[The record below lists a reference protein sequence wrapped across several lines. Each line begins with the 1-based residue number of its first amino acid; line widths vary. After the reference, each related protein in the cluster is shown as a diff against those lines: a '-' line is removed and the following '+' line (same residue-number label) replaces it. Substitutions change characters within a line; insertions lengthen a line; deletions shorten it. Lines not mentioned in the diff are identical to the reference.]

1 MLMLRVGCA
10 VLLLCGAS
18 AAWAESLEEGFA
30 KPPAAAMPGVWW
42 RWIDGTVTRIAY
54 RHGKFLNAS
63 LDKASTDNERNALA
77 LRLADV
83 PELPLAAVLAL
94 AGAGLAH
101 AWDFRRRFRQA
112 DAGRQG

>member
-1 MLMLRVGCA
+1 MNMPASFVDAVIAFTVIEFVVLVWRHQRTGRGLGPVDVATGLAPGLCLM
-10 VLLLCGAS
+10 
-18 AAWAESLEEGFA
+18 
-30 KPPAAAMPGVWW
+30 
-42 RWIDGTVTRIAY
+42 I
-54 RHGKFLNAS
+54 
-63 LDKASTDNERNALA
+63 A

-101 AWDFRRRFRQA
+101 AWDFRRRFAMA

>member
-1 MLMLRVGCA
+1 MNHLFLPAGFLDGVIVFTLLEFVVLARRHQRTGRGLPPRDLASGLAPGLCLM
-10 VLLLCGAS
+10 
-18 AAWAESLEEGFA
+18 
-30 KPPAAAMPGVWW
+30 
-42 RWIDGTVTRIAY
+42 I
-54 RHGKFLNAS
+54 
-63 LDKASTDNERNALA
+63 A

>member
-1 MLMLRVGCA
+1 M
-10 VLLLCGAS
+10 
-18 AAWAESLEEGFA
+18 
-30 KPPAAAMPGVWW
+30 
-42 RWIDGTVTRIAY
+42 I
-54 RHGKFLNAS
+54 
-63 LDKASTDNERNALA
+63 A